1 MNDTPHC
8 SPSLRDPT
16 PGVSQNP
23 DPAQTSDQG
32 DIPGYSSIAGSLTW
46 PALGTA
52 GRLAVGLFSAAVI
65 AYELFVM
72 RVFAN
77 GNWAHFGSLVIG
89 MAMFGFGVFSV
100 LLCLLKERFQRHLET
115 WTGLAAVATGPA
127 MLAAN
132 AVAQSLPFNPMFL
145 ISDPAQKWYLASYFG
160 LYFFPFLAGAMF
172 IGLIFLREQEEFG
185 KIYFANMA
193 GSGLGGLL
201 LFGAMFLVEPA
212 TLFVV
217 PLALWA
223 IATLAWTSRGAGGPG
238 PVTAVLAILLAA
250 AIGGGLPQLTVSP
263 YKGVSYARQF
273 PDARLVYQRSS
284 PFGHMEVFA
293 SSYFHFAPGLSDTAG
308 QFLKKLPDRAF
319 LGMYLDGD
327 GPIGIMKDLPDDEAE
342 YIRFLP
348 MSMPYLLATGPE
360 VFVMQFGG
368 GISANV
374 ALKMGAKSVT
384 VAESHP
390 LIREA
395 VCHDPEI
402 SRFTGRILDRE
413 NVHLIPFEGR
423 IFLTASA
430 ATFDLVDLSLADSTG
445 LSMPGGSSVQE
456 NHLYTVETFRA
467 GLRALRPGGLF
478 AMTVWNKEDPPKSTL
493 RLLTTFLEALRG
505 ERGPEVA
512 SSVFVCHTYLS
523 TLTLVA
529 KPDGFTADE
538 VRTLRRYCKRASFE
552 IVYQPG
558 QAPPAG
564 DLGIV
569 LGAYRNLFFDPAAN
583 EALDESVD
591 MTAGALY
598 RLAVADLVA
607 RGSAALRNGYVFTTD
622 PLTAD
627 RPYLAGFV
635 RARDLPRFHDK
646 LEQISDEWGY
656 LLLWATFGISGLLG
670 LGLLAVPVF
679 FGWRAVFARHQGK
692 LGTVVY
698 FTCLGLG
705 YMFVELGLITK
716 AILFLGNPTVS
727 VSVLIT
733 GMLVF
738 SGMGSYVSGRF
749 LDRAGRVLTVVGPA
763 IWLMTGLAALGMDR
777 LFVGLAGWP
786 YGARLVATLALL
798 FPLSFCMGFP
808 FALGMGTLARQRKD
822 HFFIWAWGING
833 SFSTTGSVAVPLL
846 AVNLGVSSV
855 LLLAGALYLIAV
867 PAFYALS
874 RASPTAAYSS
884 SSSGDH

>member
-1 MNDTPHC
+1 MRLLT
-8 SPSLRDPT
+8 SL
-16 PGVSQNP
+16 GLS
-23 DPAQTSDQG
+23 
-32 DIPGYSSIAGSLTW
+32 
-46 PALGTA
+46 
-52 GRLAVGLFSAAVI
+52 GRLALGFFSAAII

-100 LLCLLKERFQRHLET
+100 LLCLLKERFQRHLEA

-127 MLAAN
+127 MVGAN
-132 AVAQSLPFNPMFL
+132 AIAQMLPFNPMFL
-145 ISDPAQKWYLASYFG
+145 ISDPAQKWYLAGYFG
-160 LYFFPFLAGAMF
+160 LYFFPFLAGAMV

-185 KIYFANMA
+185 KVYFANMA

-201 LFGAMFLVEPA
+201 LFGAMYLVEPA
-212 TLFVV
+212 RLYIV
-217 PLALWA
+217 PVALWA
-223 IATLAWTSRGAGGPG
+223 IAALLWASRRAGGPG
-238 PVTAVLAILLAA
+238 MGTAVVAIAVA
-250 AIGGGLPQLTVSP
+250 VVMGGWFPQLIVSP

-273 PDARLVYQRSS
+273 PDARLVHQRSS
-284 PFGHMEVFA
+284 PFGHMEVYS
-293 SSYFHFAPGLSDTAG
+293 SSYFHFAPGLSDSAG
-308 QFLKKLPDRAF
+308 QFLKKLPERAF

-348 MSMPYLLATGPE
+348 MSMPYLLATGPD

-368 GISANV
+368 GISTNV

-390 LIREA
+390 LILEA
-395 VCHDPEI
+395 VRDHPEI
-402 SRFTGRILDRE
+402 SSFTGRILDRP
-413 NVHLIPFEGR
+413 NVRVIPFEGR

-445 LSMPGGSSVQE
+445 LSMPGGSSVHE

-493 RLLTTFLEALRG
+493 RLLTTFLEALRA
-505 ERGPEVA
+505 ERGAEIA
-512 SSVFVCHTYLS
+512 SHVFVCHTYLS

-538 VRTLRRYCKRASFE
+538 VKTLRRYCKRASFE
-552 IVYQPG
+552 ILYQPG
-558 QAPPAG
+558 QTPPAG
-564 DLGIV
+564 DLGTV
-569 LGAYRNLFFDPAAN
+569 LQAYRNLFFDPAAN
-583 EALDESVD
+583 ETLDESVD

-598 RLAVADLVA
+598 RLALAELVA
-607 RGSAALRNGYVFTTD
+607 RGPAALRDGYVFTTD

-635 RARDLPRFHDK
+635 RARDLPRFLDK

-656 LLLWATFGISGLLG
+656 LLLWATFAISGLLG
-670 LGLLAVPVF
+670 LGLLAIPVI
-679 FGWRAVFARHQGK
+679 FGWRAAFAHHRGK
-692 LGTVVY
+692 LGTIIY

-705 YMFVELGLITK
+705 YMFVELGLISK

-738 SGMGSYVSGRF
+738 SGLGSYLSGRF
-749 LDRAGRVLTVVGPA
+749 LERAGRAMTVAGA
-763 IWLMTGLAALGMDR
+763 LIWLMTGLVALGLDR

-786 YGARLVATLALL
+786 YSARLVATLVLL
-798 FPLSFCMGFP
+798 FPLAFCMGFP

-846 AVNLGVSSV
+846 AVNLGISSV

-867 PAFYALS
+867 PAFFALS
-874 RASPTAAYSS
+874 RAAPTSTAFG
-884 SSSGDH
+884 SGGQR